1 MTTGGGEKIASLKTG
16 GGKSAEGGAKLCDG
30 TVLAIIL
37 SKLGGEEKGGDIA
50 CSFDT
55 AGVDRKSNEGG
66 VINVA
71 G

>member
-16 GGKSAEGGAKLCDG
+16 GKSAEGGAKFCDG

-37 SKLGGEEKGGDIA
+37 SKLGGEEKGGGTV